1 MDYKVSVIFGI
12 VLLILSALE
21 PNFALIAYFYLV
33 FGVISS
39 VIQNR
44 FTVRKEYYLS
54 LISLLLPLLHNYT
67 IPSIILS
74 LEFGM
79 FFP

>member
-1 MDYKVSVIFGI
+1 M
-12 VLLILSALE
+12 E

-33 FGVISS
+33 FVVISS
-39 VIQNR
+39 VIQDR
-44 FTVRKEYYLS
+44 FTIRKEYYLS

-74 LEFGM
+74 LGFGM
-79 FFP
+79 FFPFSIVLSAIIWKVFITVYI